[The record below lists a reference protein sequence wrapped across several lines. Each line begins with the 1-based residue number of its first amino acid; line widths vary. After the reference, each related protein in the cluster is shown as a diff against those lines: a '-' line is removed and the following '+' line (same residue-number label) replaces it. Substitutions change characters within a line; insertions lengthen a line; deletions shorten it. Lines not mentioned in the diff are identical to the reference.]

1 MSASRSKF
9 HSIEIIQAGDED
21 AEEVAR
27 VYADSWPRSAEHAT
41 TQEVRDELL
50 KMRGIAFWGE
60 EIRGIQSNR
69 GQFLVAKRSAQ
80 VVGFAGSASDSD
92 DCWELIWLF
101 VTPSLHGQGVGE
113 LLHREMIA
121 GSIQSRPKERILWAV
136 PGNRRAERFY
146 TDRGWQ
152 PTTAIKDVVT
162 PAGPFPLRKW
172 ILVDVDAPSGGDLT
186 S

>member
-9 HSIEIIQAGDED
+9 HSIEIIPAGDEE

-41 TQEVRDELL
+41 TQDVRDELL
-50 KMRGIAFWGE
+50 KMRGIAFWAE
-60 EIRGIQSNR
+60 EIRGIRSNR
-69 GQFLVAKRSAQ
+69 GQFLVAKLGAQ
-80 VVGFAGSASDSD
+80 VVGFAGSASDPD
-92 DCWELIWLF
+92 GCWELIWLF

-113 LLHREMIA
+113 LLHKEMIA
-121 GSIQSRPKERILWAV
+121 SSFESRPKERILWAV

-146 TDRGWQ
+146 SERGWQ
-152 PTTAIKDVVT
+152 PTNAIKDVVT
-162 PAGPFPLRKW
+162 LAGPFPLRKW
-172 ILVDVDAPSGGDLT
+172 VLVDVDTPPGGNLT